1 MAEAPDSLAHRNQQ
15 LLQQILE
22 QLREL
27 NETLSNFTSE
37 GLPLR
42 AQVPTPELL
51 ASLLAAAALISKE
64 RPVITTQDLASR
76 VAAAQVLADE
86 LLRQHDGYRTTT
98 QTDRLNQLAQS

>member
-1 MAEAPDSLAHRNQQ
+1 MATEDSLAARNHQ
-15 LLQQILE
+15 LLKEILE

-27 NETLSNFTSE
+27 NETLSSFTSE

-42 AQVPTPELL
+42 AQVPNPGLL

-64 RPVITTQDLASR
+64 RPGISQQDLSAR

-86 LLRQHDGYRTTT
+86 LLRQHDGYRTSS

>member
-1 MAEAPDSLAHRNQQ
+1 MAADDSLASRNHQ
-15 LLQQILE
+15 LLKDILE

-27 NETLSNFTSE
+27 NETISSFTSE

-42 AQVPTPELL
+42 AQVPTAELL

-64 RPVITTQDLASR
+64 RPVISQQDLSAR